1 MIVHQKNLI
10 MQQKNL
16 HHLDNLKIKVFLL
29 VKKCHLHI
37 KRKLRR
43 SINME
48 IKNFNIY
55 NAAINDNNPTKDL
68 RKKKLHKK
76 TISCLNSLTKK

>member
-1 MIVHQKNLI
+1 MSSPY
-10 MQQKNL
+10 
-16 HHLDNLKIKVFLL
+16 
-29 VKKCHLHI
+29 
-37 KRKLRR
+37 KRKTQK
-43 SINME
+43 INNME

-76 TISCLNSLTKK
+76 TISCLNSLTKKQPNPNIKPTKK

>member
-1 MIVHQKNLI
+1 MSSPYKTKTQKIN
-10 MQQKNL
+10 
-16 HHLDNLKIKVFLL
+16 
-29 VKKCHLHI
+29 
-37 KRKLRR
+37 
-43 SINME
+43 NME